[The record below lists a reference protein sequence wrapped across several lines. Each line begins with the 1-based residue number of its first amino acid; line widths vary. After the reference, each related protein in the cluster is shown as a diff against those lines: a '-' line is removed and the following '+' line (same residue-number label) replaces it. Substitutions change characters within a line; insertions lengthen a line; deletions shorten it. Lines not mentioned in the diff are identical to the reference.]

1 MFSFGLYL
9 DSISYILVFLAH
21 LLKSHQLHQSQTL
34 KSPVQTIIQPNQPN
48 FLQNEN
54 VLIKPAD
61 GVVTQQHQLP
71 PPPKRLLQNFVT
83 PTPTPP
89 TPPMP
94 RANKREP
101 MNVKFEAFSGNN
113 NNKEEKVMKML
124 IFSCLSI
131 KKPGFERII
140 VFAQV
145 FSST

>member
-1 MFSFGLYL
+1 ML
-9 DSISYILVFLAH
+9 LAH

-34 KSPVQTIIQPNQPN
+34 KSPVQTIIQPDQPN

-54 VLIKPAD
+54 LLIKPAD

-101 MNVKFEAFSGNN
+101 MSVKFEAFSGNN

-124 IFSCLSI
+124 MFLCISMEKL
-131 KKPGFERII
+131 GFEATLL
-140 VFAQV
+140 FAQLLA
-145 FSST
+145 T